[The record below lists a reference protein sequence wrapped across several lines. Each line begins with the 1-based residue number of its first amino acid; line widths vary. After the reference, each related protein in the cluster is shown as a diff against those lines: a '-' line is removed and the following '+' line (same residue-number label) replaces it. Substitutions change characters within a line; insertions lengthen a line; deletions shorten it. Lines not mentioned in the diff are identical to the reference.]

1 MNQLSKVEPHCEALE
16 EIADALDAAGIGGH
30 PRRGHAVI
38 LRDMAASLR
47 SEASRG
53 ATAYTFDS
61 IGAADDGSVR
71 AASAPENDR
80 RMAAVMKEAAH
91 MLRRVGI
98 SEVDGKLDM
107 PVLDRAMATRPVH
120 ERMRLKGLCREAGW
134 LD

>member
-1 MNQLSKVEPHCEALE
+1 MNQLAKVEPHAAELE
-16 EIADALDAAGIGGH
+16 KIADKMDAAGIGGH
-30 PRRGHAVI
+30 PRRGHAPV
-38 LRDMAASLR
+38 LRDMAGSMRAD
-47 SEASRG
+47 AAHG
-53 ATAYTFDS
+53 ATPYRFSELA
-61 IGAADDGSVR
+61 AADDGSVR
-71 AASAPENDR
+71 AASTPENDR